1 MDEKEIETLKI
12 SIETI
17 MKNLEMLK
25 FVPDRLKTKHIC
37 QNAVKKLTYVI
48 MYVLDRCKT
57 QETHDKV
64 FLENGGMLRFILDWY
79 KNQKKKKID
88 EAFDTCPF
96 LSEILLQLDLR
107 L

>member
-1 MDEKEIETLKI
+1 
-12 SIETI
+12 
-17 MKNLEMLK
+17 
-25 FVPDRLKTKHIC
+25 
-37 QNAVKKLTYVI
+37 

-64 FLENGGMLRFILDWY
+64 ILENGGMLRFILDWY
-79 KNQKKKKID
+79 KKID

-96 LSEILLQLDLR
+96 LSEILLLLDLK